1 MVKNGTKLEI
11 NIFLLRG
18 LLTVEQED
26 KEHVQVGQLL
36 SRLLHIML
44 RTSDAL
50 INICYCSKITES

>member
-11 NIFLLRG
+11 NIL

-36 SRLLHIML
+36 SRLFHIML

>member
-11 NIFLLRG
+11 NIFLL
-18 LLTVEQED
+18 TVEQED
-26 KEHVQVGQLL
+26 KEHVEVGQLL
-36 SRLLHIML
+36 SRLFHIML

>member
-11 NIFLLRG
+11 NIFV
-18 LLTVEQED
+18 LTVEQED

-44 RTSDAL
+44 QTSDAL

>member
-11 NIFLLRG
+11 NIFV
-18 LLTVEQED
+18 LTVEQED